1 MYIEHL
7 KSLNKVYIIRYDVR
21 TKNLNSNKLN
31 VDPNSLFTIFITM
44 VFTIVHMH
52 RALKYFISLTS
63 STVNNRLIPGSQVQ
77 TLQETRLLGGAV
89 KIKKIVFIG
98 TWFLMQQRN

>member
-7 KSLNKVYIIRYDVR
+7 KSLYEVYIIRYDFR

-52 RALKYFISLTS
+52 
-63 STVNNRLIPGSQVQ
+63 
-77 TLQETRLLGGAV
+77 
-89 KIKKIVFIG
+89 
-98 TWFLMQQRN
+98 

>member
-7 KSLNKVYIIRYDVR
+7 KSLYKVYIIRYDFR
-21 TKNLNSNKLN
+21 TKNLNSKKLN

-52 RALKYFISLTS
+52 RS
-63 STVNNRLIPGSQVQ
+63 ST
-77 TLQETRLLGGAV
+77 
-89 KIKKIVFIG
+89 KIFHLPHKLNGK
-98 TWFLMQQRN
+98 

>member
-7 KSLNKVYIIRYDVR
+7 KSLYKVYRIRYDVR

-52 RALKYFISLTS
+52 WSCT
-63 STVNNRLIPGSQVQ
+63 
-77 TLQETRLLGGAV
+77 
-89 KIKKIVFIG
+89 KIVHLPHKSNG
-98 TWFLMQQRN
+98 K